1 MAGDQIT
8 SEQQLDAVPKKGVWR
23 QLRENP
29 YIFGLSMFAS
39 LGGFLFGY
47 DQGVVS
53 GVLTMESFAADFP
66 RIHLDSGFKGWFVST
81 LLLCAWLGS
90 LINGPIADY
99 IGRKGSILLAVIVF
113 TIGSA
118 FQAGADSIPMLFA
131 GRAVAGLAVGMLTM
145 IVPMYMSEVSSP
157 GIRGTLVVL
166 QQLSI
171 TLGILV
177 SYWLEYGTQYI
188 GGHRCAPDI
197 PYSGGTSDKPT
208 FDPRYDVGPNGC
220 TGQSEAAWRV
230 PFALQIFPALI
241 LGIGMIF
248 FPESP
253 RFYLMRHKEDKALS
267 ALAQL
272 RQVHVDSES
281 IRAEYL
287 AIKTEVLFD
296 ESVSAENFPG
306 KKGISLFASQ
316 HAALVSTWPAF
327 KRLAIGCCIMFF
339 QQFMGCNA
347 IIYYAPTM
355 FAQLGLSGNT
365 SGLLATGVYGI
376 VNTLSTLPA
385 LFLIDKLG
393 RRPLLMCGA
402 VGTFISLVIVGG
414 IIGGFGSGLAGNK
427 AAGWVGIVFIYIYD
441 VNFSFSFAPIGW
453 VLPSEIFNL
462 GNRSKAMA
470 ITTSA
475 TWMCNFIIGLVT
487 PDMLANLGWGTYI
500 FFAAFCLLA
509 FLFTYFFVPETRG
522 KSLEDM
528 DLVFGDTT
536 SHEEKTRLMEIASS
550 MGLTEAIPGHKF
562 GLTKED
568 STTAEHF
575 A

>member
-1 MAGDQIT
+1 MAGERT
-8 SEQQLDAVPKKGVWR
+8 TNEQQIDAVPKKGVWR

-66 RIHLDSGFKGWFVST
+66 RIYLDSSFKGWFVST
-81 LLLCAWLGS
+81 LLLCAWFGS

-99 IGRKGSILLAVIVF
+99 IGRKGSILLAVVVF

-118 FQAGADSIPMLFA
+118 FQAGADSIPMLF
-131 GRAVAGLAVGMLTM
+131 AVGMLTM

-197 PYSGGTSDKPT
+197 PYSGGTSDKRT

-230 PFALQIFPALI
+230 PFALQIFPALV

-253 RFYLMRHKEDKALS
+253 RFYLMRHKEDQALA

-296 ESVSAENFPG
+296 ESVSAEKFPG
-306 KKGISLFASQ
+306 KKGLSLFAAQ
-316 HAALVSTWPAF
+316 HVALVSTWPAF

-402 VGTFISLVIVGG
+402 AGTFVSLVIVGG
-414 IIGGFGSGLAGNK
+414 IIGGYGSALTDNK
-427 AAGWVGIVFIYIYD
+427 SAGWVGIVFIYIYD

-487 PDMLANLGWGTYI
+487 PDMLATIGWGTYI

-528 DLVFGDTT
+528 DLVFGDTA
-536 SHEEKTRLMEIASS
+536 SHEEKARLMEIASS
-550 MGLTEAIPGHKF
+550 MGLTEAVPGHKV
-562 GLTKED
+562 GLAKED
-568 STTAEHF
+568 YTSAEHF